1 MSKDISTV
9 KPPVQLLPKA
19 IIAVRPA
26 STAKADLEVM
36 AAQVAQITTACC
48 QENIQVDSIIITFGG
63 IKDITK
69 RVNQL
74 TEQKDI
80 RYLIIYSGK
89 QIADN
94 ESEYMNFKRDMQD
107 WYSLQVIC
115 YR

>member
-1 MSKDISTV
+1 MSKDIRTV
-9 KPPVQLLPKA
+9 RPPVQLLPKA
-19 IIAVRPA
+19 VIAVRPA

-36 AAQVAQITTACC
+36 AAQVAQMTTACC
-48 QENIQVDSIIITFGG
+48 QENIQVDSIVITFGG

-69 RVNQL
+69 RVKLL
-74 TEQKDI
+74 TEQKDLQ
-80 RYLIIYSGK
+80 YLIIYNAK

-107 WYSLQVIC
+107 WYNLQVIC

>member
-1 MSKDISTV
+1 MSKDIRTV
-9 KPPVQLLPKA
+9 RPPVQLLPKA

-36 AAQVAQITTACC
+36 AAQVAQLTTVCC

-69 RVNQL
+69 RVKQL

-80 RYLIIYSGK
+80 SYLIIYSGK
-89 QIADN
+89 QIAEN
-94 ESEYMNFKRDMQD
+94 ESEYVNFKRDMQD
-107 WYSLQVIC
+107 WYNLKVVC

>member
-1 MSKDISTV
+1 MSQDIRTV
-9 KPPVQLLPKA
+9 RPPVQLLPKA
-19 IIAVRPA
+19 IIAVKSA

-36 AAQVAQITTACC
+36 ATQVAQMTTACC

-69 RVNQL
+69 RVKLL

-94 ESEYMNFKRDMQD
+94 ESEYLSFKRDMQD
-107 WYSLQVIC
+107 WYNLQVIC

>member
-1 MSKDISTV
+1 MGKDISAER
-9 KPPVQLLPKA
+9 PPVQLLPKA
-19 IIAVRPA
+19 VIAMKPA

-36 AAQVAQITTACC
+36 AAQVGQMTTACC
-48 QENIQVDSIIITFGG
+48 QENIKVDSIVITFGG

-69 RVNQL
+69 RVKML

-94 ESEYMNFKRDMQD
+94 ESEYLNFKRDMQD
-107 WYSLQVIC
+107 WYNLQVIC